1 MTSRGAAPSSS
12 NYPGVLAQLPPS
24 TAPMDADASAAAAEA
39 ATRKRAASAP
49 PEPVSGS
56 GGPTH
61 VASSVLVAAYQ
72 PAQKAFNAEVQ
83 QQARLYASALSK
95 QHAHAAKL
103 RSLRSMKEAGQ
114 LPKNLQFPVPRIY
127 GEGMVEEVEAIAA
140 AALKEAGHKILDA
153 IVVAQQAQTMRAT
166 AAASELAEAAPAKV
180 QAVMFTLPATWRVHP
195 VVTTMQQAALEN
207 LAFALQRAKDTQE
220 ASASKRQQQA
230 EEKAAA
236 AERAAAERAPLSIE
250 QQMQKI
256 AEEVVSKRL
265 QQQQHK
271 QQQRP
276 PRPRQQRPGSSPAQP
291 ARPGNPRR
299 RQEQQQQPPQ
309 QGRSPGAAAAQPA
322 APQGAPVGPNRGRQ
336 QQQQQQGAQRPPKP
350 RQPSGD
356 PAGRRGTWADR
367 VRPPASG
374 PRNAPQRFQR
384 RHQQA

>member
-1 MTSRGAAPSSS
+1 MTSRGVGPSGSTF
-12 NYPGVLAQLPPS
+12 PAVLAQQPPS
-24 TAPMDADASAAAAEA
+24 AVPMDAEASEAAMEA

-83 QQARLYASALSK
+83 QQARQYASALSK

-103 RSLRSMKEAGQ
+103 RNLRSMKEAGQ
-114 LPKNLQFPVPRIY
+114 LPKNLQFQMPRIY
-127 GEGMVEEVEAIAA
+127 GEGMEEVEAIAA

-153 IVVAQQAQTMRAT
+153 IVVSQQALAMGAT
-166 AAASELAEAAPAKV
+166 AAAGELAEAAPAKV
-180 QAVMFTLPATWRVHP
+180 QAVMSTLPASWRAQP
-195 VVTTMQQAALEN
+195 VVITMQQAALEN

-220 ASASKRQQQA
+220 AAASKRQQQA

-236 AERAAAERAPLSIE
+236 AERAAAEKAPLSIE

-265 QQQQHK
+265 QQQQ
-271 QQQRP
+271 QQQQKQRP
-276 PRPRQQRPGSSPAQP
+276 PRPQQQRPGGSPAQP

-299 RQEQQQQPPQ
+299 RQQQQQQQPQ
-309 QGRSPGAAAAQPA
+309 QGRPPAAAPAQPA
-322 APQGAPVGPNRGRQ
+322 APQGAPAGPNRGRQ
-336 QQQQQQGAQRPPKP
+336 QQQQGGQRPNRP

-356 PAGRRGTWADR
+356 QAGRRGTWADR
-367 VRPPASG
+367 ARQPASG
-374 PRNAPQRFQR
+374 PRNAGQRFQR
-384 RHQQA
+384 RHQ